1 MRLSPRSQALPGLT
15 SGPPILID
23 VEMVDAGVEW
33 ARAEFACSGREINM
47 IGRDDV
53 LSLIRAAFEGRY
65 QLAVSDELGSLTELM
80 R

>member
-1 MRLSPRSQALPGLT
+1 
-15 SGPPILID
+15 
-23 VEMVDAGVEW
+23 MVDAGVEW